1 MEDIEV
7 EVQEFDGKEYVLFKT
22 IAYNNSYFDVFCNPN
37 DTNDMRIY
45 KQINKNGEVY
55 YKMAT
60 SDEFINVMALCS

>member
-22 IAYNNSYFDVFCNPN
+22 ITYNDSYFDVFGNPD
-37 DTNDMRIY
+37 DTNDIRVY
-45 KQINKNGEVY
+45 KQVNNDGEVY

-60 SDEFINVMALCS
+60 SDEFINVMALCA